1 MIALTPNCTLQGILR
16 PRPGRRRGPAVGDR
30 ARAAAEDDLRIER
43 GNCIALTPAAA
54 ARVVAALSRAAIL
67 QAVRQAA
74 CRCLASFAS
83 LPAERAMPYQP
94 TVTRGLKKALDDP
107 KRRVRLAAADA
118 RNDWY
123 LLGHG
128 AGGPA

>member
-1 MIALTPNCTLQGILR
+1 
-16 PRPGRRRGPAVGDR
+16 
-30 ARAAAEDDLRIER
+30 
-43 GNCIALTPAAA
+43 
-54 ARVVAALSRAAIL
+54 
-67 QAVRQAA
+67 
-74 CRCLASFAS
+74 
-83 LPAERAMPYQP
+83 MPYQP

-128 AGGPA
+128 AVGPT

>member
-1 MIALTPNCTLQGILR
+1 MAQLSEIVPALLLKTTFASSAVTLLR
-16 PRPGRRRGPAVGDR
+16 SHRSR
-30 ARAAAEDDLRIER
+30 
-43 GNCIALTPAAA
+43 TH
-54 ARVVAALSRAAIL
+54 ARVVAALTRAAIL

>member
-1 MIALTPNCTLQGILR
+1 
-16 PRPGRRRGPAVGDR
+16 
-30 ARAAAEDDLRIER
+30 
-43 GNCIALTPAAA
+43 
-54 ARVVAALSRAAIL
+54 
-67 QAVRQAA
+67 
-74 CRCLASFAS
+74 
-83 LPAERAMPYQP
+83 MPYQP
-94 TVTRGLKKALDDP
+94 TVTRGLKKVLDDP

>member
-1 MIALTPNCTLQGILR
+1 
-16 PRPGRRRGPAVGDR
+16 
-30 ARAAAEDDLRIER
+30 
-43 GNCIALTPAAA
+43 
-54 ARVVAALSRAAIL
+54 
-67 QAVRQAA
+67 
-74 CRCLASFAS
+74 
-83 LPAERAMPYQP
+83 MPYQP

-128 AGGPA
+128 AAGPALSA

>member
-1 MIALTPNCTLQGILR
+1 
-16 PRPGRRRGPAVGDR
+16 
-30 ARAAAEDDLRIER
+30 
-43 GNCIALTPAAA
+43 
-54 ARVVAALSRAAIL
+54 VVAALTRAAIL